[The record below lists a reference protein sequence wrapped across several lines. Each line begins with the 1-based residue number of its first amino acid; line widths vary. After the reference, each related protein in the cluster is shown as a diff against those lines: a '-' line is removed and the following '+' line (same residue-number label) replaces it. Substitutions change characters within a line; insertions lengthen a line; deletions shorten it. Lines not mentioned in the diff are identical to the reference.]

1 MTVQTGTTAALIYQG
16 KRLGKVTNFSINTQ
30 RQALDTSS
38 IGDTDRT
45 FVGGIRQSSGSA
57 TLHYDSQDSGTRSLL
72 ADMFN
77 SDSTPREMDFL
88 INVGSGIGL
97 RALQALITEIGT
109 QVSVGDTTKCNISFQ
124 ISGPLENS
132 L

>member
-57 TLHYDSQDSGTRSLL
+57 TLHYDTQDSGTKALI
-72 ADMFN
+72 ADMF
-77 SDSTPREMDFL
+77 SADATAREINFL
-88 INVGSGIGL
+88 VNAGSGIGL
-97 RALQALITEIGT
+97 RALEALITEIGT

-124 ISGPLENS
+124 ISGPLDNS